1 MYLTMNRFKVKLG
14 HEDAFEQV
22 WRSRDSH
29 LANVPGFRAFHLMR
43 GEAREDHRLY
53 ASHTV
58 WDSAQAF
65 RDWTRSEAFRM
76 AHRGAGEGR
85 DIYLVPPELE
95 VFESVD
101 SVAAVVA

>member
-14 HEDAFEQV
+14 HEDAFEEI
-22 WRSRDSH
+22 WRRRDSR
-29 LANVPGFRAFHLMR
+29 LATVPGFRAFHLLR
-43 GEAREDHRLY
+43 GETGPDHRLY

-65 RDWTRSEAFRM
+65 QDWARSEAFRS

-85 DIYLVPPELE
+85 EIYLGPPVLE
-95 VFESVD
+95 VFESVE
-101 SVAAVVA
+101 SVGAVQA